1 MKGAVAKPHRRMMHP
16 PKALHLPWP
25 SWHLASRTTVRWR
38 PRYSCCTRW
47 CIAQGGVL
55 LKVVCC
61 TKWCVAQGGVL
72 HKVVYCTRW
81 CVAQS
86 GVLHKVVCCTRWC
99 IVLHKVVCCVAQGG
113 VLHKAVCL
121 FTRGINCCFNVC
133 FEDVPIP
140 SWHHLLL

>member
-72 HKVVYCTRW
+72 CCTRW
-81 CVAQS
+81 CV
-86 GVLHKVVCCTRWC
+86 VLRKVVCCTRQC
-99 IVLHKVVCCVAQGG
+99 AYSLVAST
-113 VLHKAVCL
+113 VALMFALKMCL
-121 FTRGINCCFNVC
+121 FPHGIICCFDVC
-133 FEDVPIP
+133 FEDVPIH
-140 SWHHLLL
+140 SWHQLLL